1 MPVVRPDD
9 TLHAALLVIM
19 EKRLG
24 MTLVVNAG
32 GGLSGVLTDGDLK
45 RILLA
50 RGTDNFFAT
59 QAAQVMHPSPRTIAP
74 DALVVAALR
83 HMEDDPPG
91 PVTSLVVIE
100 NDKPVGV
107 VHLHDCL
114 KLGVR

>member
-1 MPVVRPDD
+1 MQPFRRSS
-9 TLHAALLVIM
+9 AI
-19 EKRLG
+19 
-24 MTLVVNAG
+24 TLVAV
-32 GGLSGVLTDGDLK
+32 VLFAFRADGDLPTP
-45 RILLA
+45 LTA
-50 RGTDNFFAT
+50 GDGFFET
-59 QAAQVMHPSPRTIAP
+59 QASQVMHAFPRTIAP